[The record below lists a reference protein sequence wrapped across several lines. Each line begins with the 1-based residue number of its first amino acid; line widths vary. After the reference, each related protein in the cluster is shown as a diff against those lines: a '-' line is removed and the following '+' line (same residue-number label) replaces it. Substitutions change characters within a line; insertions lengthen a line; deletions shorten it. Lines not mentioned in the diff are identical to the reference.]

1 MPLLLDSADLQD
13 VRRAAELGFV
23 AGVTTNPTL
32 VARTGRD
39 GKQTIREILELID
52 GPVFYQVTAGTI
64 EGRAVEAREV
74 FDFAPER
81 MHIKIPAAAENFT
94 LAKRLTDEGIHCAI
108 TAVYTCA
115 QAYLAGQ
122 VGATYIAPYVHRITT
137 RLGDGISVVR
147 DCAALLKCSRT
158 RIVAASLKSVDEV
171 MAVILAGAHD
181 VTIPLDLILQL
192 AEHELSQQAIRDFSA
207 AVKPS

>member
-1 MPLLLDSADLQD
+1 MPLFLDSANLQD
-13 VRRAAELGFV
+13 VRQAAELGFI

-32 VARTGRD
+32 VARAGLD
-39 GKQTIREILELID
+39 GKQAVREILEIID
-52 GPVFYQVTAGTI
+52 GPVFYQVTAADV
-64 EGRAVEAREV
+64 EGRSAEAREV

-81 MHIKIPAAAENFT
+81 MHIKIPSTLENFA
-94 LAKRLTDEGIHCAI
+94 LAKHLTDEGINCAM
-108 TAVYTCA
+108 TAVYTSA

-137 RLGDGISVVR
+137 SIGDGVGTIR
-147 DCAALLKCSRT
+147 DCAAVLKGTPT

-171 MAVILAGAHD
+171 MAVLIAGAHD

-207 AVKPS
+207 AAKSS